1 MVLPFSASESRN
13 FAARHVLAYGMD
25 RTDLRRLLT
34 ATEREIA
41 QGEILI
47 QNQRWR
53 IEQLHREGQDTAD
66 AEEALHA
73 LVRNQAVQ
81 EQHCAMLKP
90 PAPADAAR
98 WSRRSGFSV

>member
-1 MVLPFSASESRN
+1 MN
-13 FAARHVLAYGMD
+13 

-53 IEQLHREGQDTAD
+53 IEQLKREGQDTSDAD
-66 AEEALHA
+66 EALRS

-81 EQHCAMLKP
+81 EQHRAKLKKSL
-90 PAPADAAR
+90 DE
-98 WSRRSGFSV
+98 

>member
-1 MVLPFSASESRN
+1 
-13 FAARHVLAYGMD
+13 MD

-53 IEQLHREGQDTAD
+53 IETLKRAGQDTAD
-66 AEEALHA
+66 ADEALHS
-73 LVRNQAVQ
+73 LVRNQATQ
-81 EQHCAMLKP
+81 EQHRAKLKINRGMRGTGGNRELLWDTLNP
-90 PAPADAAR
+90 RPQ
-98 WSRRSGFSV
+98 SF